1 MPLGGMHLPFL
12 KLQLQH
18 TVWDKRLNFEIPVPV
33 PTKLRSDTEVSQMPS
48 MVLDLAPKLHACHVT
63 HRRHSYRH
71 GGTQCPEI
79 YILCLFLNIGIMGLL
94 TIQPLPH
101 AYRGPSRNMAI
112 PPPSKPPACPLQQ
125 EESAADLEQIQCS
138 NSPPRGKLFS
148 SPVRDA
154 ACKHC
159 HEKVQGHDLGKPA
172 RIARSER
179 DETAETRCFLGTT

>member
-125 EESAADLEQIQCS
+125 EDSAADLEQIQCS
-138 NSPPRGKLFS
+138 NSPPCGNCFPHQCEMPLANIATRRFRATIWANQLASLEVKGMKLQ
-148 SPVRDA
+148 
-154 ACKHC
+154 K
-159 HEKVQGHDLGKPA
+159 QGV
-172 RIARSER
+172 S
-179 DETAETRCFLGTT
+179 